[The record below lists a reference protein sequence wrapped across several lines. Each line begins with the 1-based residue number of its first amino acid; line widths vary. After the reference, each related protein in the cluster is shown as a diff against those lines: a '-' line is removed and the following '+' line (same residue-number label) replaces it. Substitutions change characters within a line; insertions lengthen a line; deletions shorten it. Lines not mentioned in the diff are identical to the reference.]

1 MAQVVC
7 PLCKKNCNTVGKN
20 QIYTS
25 VKKHFQVHLKSVEY
39 GFCQNP
45 DCDIVYF
52 GLESDEIYF
61 KRDLTEI
68 IKE

>member
-1 MAQVVC
+1 MAQIIC
-7 PLCKKNCNTVGKN
+7 PICKKECSKASKSL
-20 QIYTS
+20 IYS
-25 VKKHFQVHLKSVEY
+25 LVKKHFQVHLKSQDY

-61 KRDLTEI
+61 KRDLVET